1 MGSGDKLHLGVPVNK
16 MSPGSTVHTEEIPSQ
31 KNRQREHF
39 AFFHDLEDTV
49 KSLSAAVLYGS
60 CSVFIALLNKTLMT
74 TLSFNFPIFIM
85 ISQMIYTIIILEI
98 LLLLKIIQ
106 IPRYTLQRGKTFLL
120 PALFYGLNSILALNA
135 LGHMNVAMY
144 GVLKR
149 CVPLSTLV
157 FSVFILK
164 KGCPSN
170 PTVISIFLLTL
181 GCFVAAYGDLGFDL
195 KGYASGIFSNF
206 SQAVYLILVQ
216 RFSKK
221 NVCTA
226 SALQLNSYNTI
237 PLLIILCVIFGEA
250 QNLQTYDNYR
260 SWEFCVIFPLTISMG
275 CLLNY
280 SLFLCTKYTCALT
293 TSVVGGLKAM
303 VQTIF
308 GIFAFGGVS
317 KNISTFLGIAMNLSG
332 GTLYIYTKYKEG
344 LHKKTDSQD
353 GENSNTK
360 EETPQITEVVIN
372 GFPANQA
379 SSPEGREQV
388 KS

>member
-1 MGSGDKLHLGVPVNK
+1 MGLHVCHCSDFLQDLHIFWAIWEK
-16 MSPGSTVHTEEIPSQ
+16 YHTSNIVYIHRAS
-31 KNRQREHF
+31 
-39 AFFHDLEDTV
+39 
-49 KSLSAAVLYGS
+49 
-60 CSVFIALLNKTLMT
+60 I
-74 TLSFNFPIFIM
+74 LSFSDTFGFSFISLLCRWLRFFVKLNFGASWKYFNWI
-85 ISQMIYTIIILEI
+85 
-98 LLLLKIIQ
+98 
-106 IPRYTLQRGKTFLL
+106 
-120 PALFYGLNSILALNA
+120 
-135 LGHMNVAMY
+135 
-144 GVLKR
+144 
-149 CVPLSTLV
+149 VPFV
-157 FSVFILK
+157 F
-164 KGCPSN
+164 
-170 PTVISIFLLTL
+170 T
-181 GCFVAAYGDLGFDL
+181 AYGDLGFDL

-388 KS
+388 KSWWKFSCRNHYICIYNLFLWWIFPFRWDQRDIGEKSKNRDPILCNVISECTCTLGVVVQ